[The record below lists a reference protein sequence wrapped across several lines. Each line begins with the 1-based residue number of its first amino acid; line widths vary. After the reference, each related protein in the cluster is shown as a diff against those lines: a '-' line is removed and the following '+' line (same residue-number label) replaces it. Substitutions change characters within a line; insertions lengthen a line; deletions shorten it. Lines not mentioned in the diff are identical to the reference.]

1 MNEVF
6 CCVMRGLIRKKG
18 RSLLTIIGI
27 AIGVTAVIIISNI
40 SQCGAV
46 AVSSELD
53 SLGVGGLSVSLDN
66 TNADS
71 DAVLSDNELNI
82 IKTSSYVEKAMPLI
96 FQTATVNSRGE
107 NTQALLWGID
117 QNAKEVIS
125 LKLMYGRFIN
135 KGDIATNARVC
146 LGDIATN
153 ARVCL
158 VDESFA
164 KENFGYSN
172 IVGRKITALCSGNY
186 ENFEVIGVIKTGSG
200 LLQNM
205 MGNYIPTFMYL
216 SYTTMQELYAMSD
229 FHRIAVKISDGA
241 EPDIVGEKLVKA
253 LSTETGF
260 QNSYIVESM
269 AKQKEGLSQLMNIV
283 TMILSAVGG
292 VSLFVAS
299 LSIMNVMLVSVGE
312 KKREIGIKK
321 AIGACRGDILNEF
334 LIEAFILTMSGS
346 ILGVILGIV
355 ISFIGAFMLGISII
369 IRYDIIAFTVIF
381 ALFTGIVFGIYP
393 ANKASKLKPV
403 DALRGE

>member
-1 MNEVF
+1 
-6 CCVMRGLIRKKG
+6 
-18 RSLLTIIGI
+18 
-27 AIGVTAVIIISNI
+27 
-40 SQCGAV
+40 
-46 AVSSELD
+46 
-53 SLGVGGLSVSLDN
+53 
-66 TNADS
+66 
-71 DAVLSDNELNI
+71 
-82 IKTSSYVEKAMPLI
+82 
-96 FQTATVNSRGE
+96 
-107 NTQALLWGID
+107 
-117 QNAKEVIS
+117 
-125 LKLMYGRFIN
+125 
-135 KGDIATNARVC
+135 
-146 LGDIATN
+146 
-153 ARVCL
+153 
-158 VDESFA
+158 
-164 KENFGYSN
+164 
-172 IVGRKITALCSGNY
+172 
-186 ENFEVIGVIKTGSG
+186 
-200 LLQNM
+200 
-205 MGNYIPTFMYL
+205 MYL

>member
-82 IKTSSYVEKAMPLI
+82 IKISSYVEKAMPLI

-135 KGDIATNARVC
+135 K
-146 LGDIATN
+146 GDIATN

-229 FHRIAVKISDGA
+229 FHRIAVKISDDA

-321 AIGACRGDILNEF
+321 AIGACRGDILKEF